1 MLNLLIFD
9 NLRCKLRYKAKSKL
23 RYKGVVFTKLQPF
36 NNQTFTKLK
45 KSRQMTPSDTKNN

>member
-23 RYKGVVFTKLQPF
+23 RYKGVVFSKLQPL
-36 NNQTFTKLK
+36 NNQTFTKLENLNK
-45 KSRQMTPSDTKNN
+45 